1 MAPLPI
7 FSTRSPS
14 RTYVRSPFIPGG
26 LERPFHLDR
35 KSFALPEIL
44 SEALY
49 EFSHALLEGDGWQ
62 LWGATR
68 GALKIGDPA
77 TGIIRLERT
86 RIADGD
92 GDNRLRT
99 EVVTGMFLGDR
110 KEQLFK
116 LGALRLRCYGQLPAD
131 SRASFIELPPDDLWI
146 FAGSAAP

>member
-1 MAPLPI
+1 MGSNNHLPGKV
-7 FSTRSPS
+7 TQVVDGR
-14 RTYVRSPFIPGG
+14 
-26 LERPFHLDR
+26 
-35 KSFALPEIL
+35 
-44 SEALY
+44 
-49 EFSHALLEGDGWQ
+49 ALLEGEGWQ
-62 LWGATR
+62 LWGAAR
-68 GALKIGDPA
+68 GALKVGDVA

-116 LGALRLRCYGQLPAD
+116 LGALRLRCYGNLPTGG
-131 SRASFIELPPDDLWI
+131 SESFIELPPDDLWI